1 MKFSVDERVLRAI
14 KRETKH
20 EEDMV
25 YSLLGI
31 CNVFLSLIYEEGRE
45 NAFRRLREEVNRGVK
60 VMSSISFRNPVLRT
74 TQSSQYPL
82 FAPKFVSR
90 EDIMQE
96 ITNRLEIQRRIALCG
111 IGGIG

>member
-31 CNVFLSLIYEEGRE
+31 CNVFLPLIYEEGRE
-45 NAFRRLREEVNRGVK
+45 NAFQRLREEVNRGVK
-60 VMSSISFRNPVLRT
+60 SHEFDKLPKSGIEN
-74 TQSSQYPL
+74 Y
-82 FAPKFVSR
+82 PKFTVPFVR
-90 EDIMQE
+90 AKI
-96 ITNRLEIQRRIALCG
+96 R
-111 IGGIG
+111 